1 MDQPPRGSDSPVE
14 RPGAFGLITGSLT
27 GGPMVDR
34 TLVVGCGNLL
44 RGDDAVGPILVRHL
58 ADLGTPPG
66 VRLADAGT
74 AGMDVAFAMRG
85 QDRVI
90 LVDASTGSGH
100 PPGTLF
106 RVPGEVIER
115 LPAPEGRNLHAF
127 RWDQSLAFARWL
139 LKDDY
144 PADVVVWLVEAQSL
158 AHGAPLTPVVEATMR
173 ELAVR
178 LLAELAP
185 AVVAG

>member
-1 MDQPPRGSDSPVE
+1 VQQI
-14 RPGAFGLITGSLT
+14 GLITGSV
-27 GGPMVDR
+27 PVEK

-44 RGDDAVGPILVRHL
+44 RGDDAVGPVLVRHL
-58 ADLGTPPG
+58 AALGTPPG

-106 RVPGEVIER
+106 RVPGEVVES
-115 LPAPEGRNLHAF
+115 LPPPEGRNLHAF
-127 RWDQSLAFARWL
+127 RWDQALAFARWL
-139 LKDDY
+139 LKDEY
-144 PADVVVWLVEAQSL
+144 PADVVVWLVEAESL
-158 AHGAPLTPVVEATMR
+158 AHGAPLSAVVEATMKDLAER
-173 ELAVR
+173 LLVELAG
-178 LLAELAP
+178 A
-185 AVVAG
+185 AV

>member
-1 MDQPPRGSDSPVE
+1 VQPL
-14 RPGAFGLITGSLT
+14 GLITGST
-27 GGPMVDR
+27 PVEK

-44 RGDDAVGPILVRHL
+44 RGDDAVGPVLVRHL
-58 ADLGTPPG
+58 AALGTPPG

-106 RVPGEVIER
+106 RVPGEVVES
-115 LPAPEGRNLHAF
+115 LPPPEGRNLHAF
-127 RWDQSLAFARWL
+127 RWDQALAFARWL
-139 LKDDY
+139 LKDEY
-144 PADVVVWLVEAQSL
+144 PADVVVWLVEAESL
-158 AHGAPLTPVVEATMR
+158 GHGAPLSAVVEATMKDLADR
-173 ELAVR
+173 LLVELAG
-178 LLAELAP
+178 
-185 AVVAG
+185 VVV